1 MITPALSPGRQGRF
15 SSGKEEQEESSR
27 ELEWHERSQ
36 NAAVSAVERRSCGI
50 GDVGE
55 EASRG
60 KSGQTCGPGS
70 EA

>member
-15 SSGKEEQEESSR
+15 SSGKEQEESSR

-36 NAAVSAVERRSCGI
+36 DAAVSTVERRSCSI
-50 GDVGE
+50 GDVGK
-55 EASRG
+55 EASRA
-60 KSGQTCGPGS
+60 KSGQTCGPRS